1 VRCDDVT
8 LHTERFSAPVRAES
22 ANTDFDVVL
31 AGSGEVVHV
40 AADQSVL
47 LALRGDGV
55 TALSSCAEGLCG
67 TCETPVLEG
76 VPEHRD
82 VVLTD
87 EEKQR
92 GESMRSVYCAARAT
106 VSCSTSE
113 PVWRRGSRWAERQ
126 AASADC
132 ATPTISVW
140 VIGGIRFRPTCAQAR
155 PRQCER

>member
-1 VRCDDVT
+1 
-8 LHTERFSAPVRAES
+8 VRAES

-140 VIGGIRFRPTCAQAR
+140 RHRRDQIPADLRSRSAPTVRAVTTSR
-155 PRQCER
+155 RGSSRSRRSR